1 MLSSRNV
8 VLQALILSVT
18 LFTVTINGMV
28 TMVGTSA
35 LASLYADDIVIYCG
49 SQSIVTVEH

>member
-1 MLSSRNV
+1 
-8 VLQALILSVT
+8 VT

-28 TMVGTSA
+28 TMVGTSTSA
-35 LASLYADDIVIYCG
+35 LGSLYADDIVIYCG